1 MQNSLNTA
9 TKLPA
14 RFMSTNDSTFDSFAP
29 VVGRGFVEQRCATTE
44 SVVVNGQRVNHEIAN
59 NRRSA
64 TPAAAKQ
71 WRRPE
76 GCSGRKFQLTLWRP
90 RCKLRRGQRR
100 VGRGQQGRSKG
111 AATAA
116 AAITI
121 GGIGVTAA
129 SVVVSEST
137 VVEVIVVVVV
147 AAVTVAVAVVV
158 FEFRGG

>member
-1 MQNSLNTA
+1 MGWRGLEGKSQNENNE
-9 TKLPA
+9 
-14 RFMSTNDSTFDSFAP
+14 ND
-29 VVGRGFVEQRCATTE
+29 
-44 SVVVNGQRVNHEIAN
+44 VVVNGQRINHEIAN
-59 NRRSA
+59 NRRTTA
-64 TPAAAKQ
+64 PAAAKQ

-129 SVVVSEST
+129 SVVVLEST
-137 VVEVIVVVVV
+137 VEVSEYTAMVV
-147 AAVTVAVAVVV
+147 VAVVV
-158 FEFRGG
+158 SEFRGG

>member
-1 MQNSLNTA
+1 MILLNTQYVFLNTA
-9 TKLPA
+9 IQEPT
-14 RFMSTNDSTFDSFAP
+14 
-29 VVGRGFVEQRCATTE
+29 
-44 SVVVNGQRVNHEIAN
+44 VVNGHRVNHEIVN
-59 NRRSA
+59 NRRTA
-64 TPAAAKQ
+64 APAAAEQ

-76 GCSGRKFQLTLWRP
+76 SCSGRKFQLTLWRP

-129 SVVVSEST
+129 LVVVLS
-137 VVEVIVVVVV
+137 
-147 AAVTVAVAVVV
+147 
-158 FEFRGG
+158 RRWWWWW